1 MRVRAAIATVIA
13 AGVIAAAGIVVLTY
27 AATAVGGFSSR
38 GQPTRL
44 ERLVARLARRGAVPA
59 RGRQAQ
65 NPVPFTPTA
74 WAESRAHFADH
85 CATCHA
91 NDGSGQTELGRNL
104 YPKAPDMRSAYTQNL
119 TDGELYYII
128 ENGVRLT
135 GMPAWGSGGDDDLDT
150 WKLVHFVRH
159 LGDLTPEDLKE
170 MEALNPKSPAEQ
182 QEEQDDE
189 RFLRGGDVQPSG
201 AEAPHHIHHGDQ

>member
-44 ERLVARLARRGAVPA
+44 ERLLARLARRGAVPA

-104 YPKAPDMRSAYTQNL
+104 YPKAPDMRLPATQDL
-119 TDGELYYII
+119 TDGEIYSII
-128 ENGVRLT
+128 HNG
-135 GMPAWGSGGDDDLDT
+135 
-150 WKLVHFVRH
+150 
-159 LGDLTPEDLKE
+159 
-170 MEALNPKSPAEQ
+170 
-182 QEEQDDE
+182 
-189 RFLRGGDVQPSG
+189 
-201 AEAPHHIHHGDQ
+201 